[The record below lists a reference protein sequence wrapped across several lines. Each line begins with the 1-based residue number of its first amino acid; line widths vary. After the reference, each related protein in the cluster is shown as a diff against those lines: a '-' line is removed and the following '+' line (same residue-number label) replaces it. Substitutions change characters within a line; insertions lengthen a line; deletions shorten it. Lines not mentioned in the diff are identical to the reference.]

1 MRITRCCFIGL
12 ILFSATALSAQDC
25 VEYYNSTGCS
35 LDRQRGYKIYSQSK
49 SAPITVGDTIEF
61 DIVFYGQKE
70 YIFSLC
76 TRQDLYPINF
86 RLVDPDT
93 QDILYDNANDR
104 YIESLGIGFDATRS
118 LAIQINVLANQT
130 PVPEQGDGV
139 GCVGLLLQYRNYRH
153 VQ

>member
-1 MRITRCCFIGL
+1 MKTNRCYLIGL
-12 ILFSATALSAQDC
+12 LILSTTSLFAQDC

-49 SAPITVGDTIEF
+49 SAPISVDDTIEF
-61 DIVFYGQKE
+61 NIVFYGQKE

-76 TRQDLYPINF
+76 TRQDFYPINF

-93 QDILYDNANDR
+93 HDVLYDNANDR

-118 LAIQINVLANQT
+118 LAILINVLADKT
-130 PVPEQGDGV
+130 LASEQEDNV
-139 GCVGLLLQYRNYRH
+139 GCIGLLLQYRNYRH